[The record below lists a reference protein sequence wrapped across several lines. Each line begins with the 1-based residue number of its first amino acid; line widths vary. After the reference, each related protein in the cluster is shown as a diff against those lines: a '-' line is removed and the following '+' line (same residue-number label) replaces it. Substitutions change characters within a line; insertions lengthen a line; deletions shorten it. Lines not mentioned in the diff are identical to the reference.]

1 MPSTVL
7 HFRRSNLAIAR
18 LPEMAAASGIAAAG
32 FTRSH
37 HFGVAGRHVER
48 LAEAGLV
55 ALAFGN
61 TPKAMA
67 PWGGKQPLYGTNPI
81 AFAAP
86 HRGQPPIVV
95 DMALSQ
101 VARGKILTAAQ
112 KGEAIPEGW
121 AVDENG
127 QPTTDAAAALKGAL
141 QPIGGAK
148 GAALA
153 LMVEVLA
160 VALTGARFG
169 FEASSFFDADGPPP
183 GVGQFL
189 IAIDPGAF
197 GGADVF
203 ADRMAA
209 LAGMIEGD
217 GDARLP
223 GSRRIALREKAAREG
238 VTVDSKLLAE
248 VRALAGVRWCQTEG
262 PDTIV
267 ALLPA
272 DLEGGEP
279 DFGILGRGRLDI
291 VRTGAVEDIDR
302 HAGDRHIGLG
312 PIGHVGALDR
322 ERAVDPHAQNPVAL
336 LGCVEH
342 NFLLELH
349 PLSTRKLEAFAFGRE
364 RARSAILRNANGC
377 PADGLGAPCEPREEF
392 VTLLACVRTADAR

>member
-1 MPSTVL
+1 MTSTTTISPADLEALIAAALVACNTSAANARSVARALAQAEIDGQKGHGVSRVPSYGGQSTSGKVDGHAVPEARQTRPGSL
-7 HFRRSNLAIAR
+7 MIDAKNGFAFPAFDLAIER
-18 LPEMAAASGIAAAG
+18 LPRIAEASGIVAAG

-37 HFGVAGRHVER
+37 HFGVAGHHVER

-61 TPKAMA
+61 TPKAIA
-67 PWGGKQPLYGTNPI
+67 PWGGRQPLYGTNPI
-81 AFAAP
+81 AFAVPQRAK
-86 HRGQPPIVV
+86 PPVVV

-121 AVDENG
+121 AVDEHG
-127 QPTTDAAAALKGAL
+127 APTTDAVAALKGAL

-189 IAIDPGAF
+189 IAVDPGAF

-203 ADRMAA
+203 ADRIAA
-209 LAGMIEGD
+209 LAGMIESD

-223 GSRRIALREKAAREG
+223 GSRRIALREKAQREG
-238 VTVDSKLLAE
+238 VVVDSKLLAE
-248 VRALAGVRWCQTEG
+248 VRAL
-262 PDTIV
+262 
-267 ALLPA
+267 
-272 DLEGGEP
+272 GG
-279 DFGILGRGRLDI
+279 
-291 VRTGAVEDIDR
+291 A
-302 HAGDRHIGLG
+302 
-312 PIGHVGALDR
+312 
-322 ERAVDPHAQNPVAL
+322 
-336 LGCVEH
+336 
-342 NFLLELH
+342 
-349 PLSTRKLEAFAFGRE
+349 
-364 RARSAILRNANGC
+364 
-377 PADGLGAPCEPREEF
+377 
-392 VTLLACVRTADAR
+392 

>member
-1 MPSTVL
+1 MSTTSLSAAELEAVIAAAMVACNASEPNARSVARALAQAEIDGQKGHGLSRVPSYGAQSKSGKVDGHAVPEARQARPGSL
-7 HFRRSNLAIAR
+7 MVDAKHGFAFPAFDLAIAR
-18 LPEMAAASGIAAAG
+18 LPELASANGITAAG

-67 PWGGKQPLYGTNPI
+67 PWGGRQPIYGTNPI
-81 AFAAP
+81 AFAVP
-86 HRGQPPIVV
+86 NRGKPPMVV

-112 KGEAIPEGW
+112 KGEAIPAGW
-121 AVDENG
+121 AVDEHG
-127 QPTTDAAAALKGAL
+127 ASTTDAAAALKGAL
-141 QPIGGAK
+141 QPVGGAK

-169 FEASSFFDADGPPP
+169 FEASSFFEAEGPPP

-189 IAIDPGAF
+189 IVIDPGAF

-203 ADRMAA
+203 ADRIAA
-209 LAGMIEGD
+209 LAGMIESD

-223 GSRRIALREKAAREG
+223 GSRRIALREKAEREG

-248 VRALAGVRWCQTEG
+248 VTTLAG
-262 PDTIV
+262 
-267 ALLPA
+267 A
-272 DLEGGEP
+272 
-279 DFGILGRGRLDI
+279 
-291 VRTGAVEDIDR
+291 
-302 HAGDRHIGLG
+302 
-312 PIGHVGALDR
+312 
-322 ERAVDPHAQNPVAL
+322 
-336 LGCVEH
+336 
-342 NFLLELH
+342 
-349 PLSTRKLEAFAFGRE
+349 
-364 RARSAILRNANGC
+364 
-377 PADGLGAPCEPREEF
+377 
-392 VTLLACVRTADAR
+392 

>member
-1 MPSTVL
+1 MRPGSLMVDAKNG
-7 HFRRSNLAIAR
+7 FAFPAVNLAIAE
-18 LPEMAAASGIAAAG
+18 LPGLAVTNGIAAAG
-32 FTRSH
+32 LTRSH

-67 PWGGKQPLYGTNPI
+67 PWGGRQPLYGTNPI
-81 AFAAP
+81 AFAVP
-86 HRGQPPIVV
+86 NRGKAPIVV

-112 KGEAIPEGW
+112 KGEAIPAGW
-121 AVDENG
+121 AVDEHG
-127 QPTTDAAAALKGAL
+127 ASTTDAAAALKGAL

-169 FEASSFFDADGPPP
+169 FEASSFFEAEGPPP
-183 GVGQFL
+183 GVGQFF

-197 GGADVF
+197 GGAEVF
-203 ADRMAA
+203 ADRIAA

-223 GSRRIALREKAAREG
+223 GSRRIALREKAEREG

-248 VRALAGVRWCQTEG
+248 VRALAGV
-262 PDTIV
+262 
-267 ALLPA
+267 
-272 DLEGGEP
+272 
-279 DFGILGRGRLDI
+279 
-291 VRTGAVEDIDR
+291 
-302 HAGDRHIGLG
+302 
-312 PIGHVGALDR
+312 
-322 ERAVDPHAQNPVAL
+322 
-336 LGCVEH
+336 
-342 NFLLELH
+342 
-349 PLSTRKLEAFAFGRE
+349 
-364 RARSAILRNANGC
+364 
-377 PADGLGAPCEPREEF
+377 
-392 VTLLACVRTADAR
+392 